1 MNTLPFR
8 AACAAML
15 FLGASLPTAVL
26 AQQNAVV
33 TVVVNGS
40 TMQFDQ
46 PPVEQAGRVFVPLRG
61 IFEQLGASVVYQNGT
76 INATG
81 DGRNV
86 SLQIGSTNATV
97 NGQPQSLDS
106 PPFVQGARTL
116 VPLRFVAQALGA
128 NVDWNNN
135 TSTVTITGGNRG
147 GGGGPGYNGRP
158 GYNGGPGN
166 NGGPGYNGPYI
177 GGNGN
182 DNGPPLSNPNAY
194 LSNREPQG
202 VVQGRAPV
210 IAANFTVPVRRDSLR
225 ITLDGNDVTSLV
237 NFSQSGFQF
246 TPGRPLYPGSH
257 AVRISGVTR
266 GGGAFNTGWDFR
278 V

>member
-1 MNTLPFR
+1 MNTISFR

-15 FLGASLPTAVL
+15 LFAASGPSAVL
-26 AQQNAVV
+26 AQQNAGV

-61 IFEQLGASVVYQNGT
+61 IFEQLGASVVYQNGQ

-97 NGQPQSLDS
+97 NGQSQTLDS
-106 PPFVQGARTL
+106 PPFVEGSRTL

-135 TSTVTITGGNRG
+135 TSTVTITGGGNRG
-147 GGGGPGYNGRP
+147 GGGGGYNPRP
-158 GYNGGPGN
+158 R
-166 NGGPGYNGPYI
+166 
-177 GGNGN
+177 
-182 DNGPPLSNPNAY
+182 PPMNAQTY
-194 LSNREPQG
+194 LSNRVPQG
-202 VVQGRAPV
+202 LAGRMPTISADF
-210 IAANFTVPVRRDSLR
+210 AVPIRRDSVR
-225 ITLDGNDVTSLV
+225 ISLDGYDITSNV
-237 NFSQSGFQF
+237 NFSENGFQY
-246 TPGRPLYPGSH
+246 TTRRPLGSGSH
-257 AVRISGVTR
+257 TVRVVGTTR
-266 GGGAFNTGWDFR
+266 DGGQFDTAWDFR

>member
-1 MNTLPFR
+1 MNTISFR

-15 FLGASLPTAVL
+15 LLAASGPSAVL
-26 AQQNAVV
+26 AQQNAGV

-46 PPVEQAGRVFVPLRG
+46 PPLEQAGRVFVPLRG
-61 IFEQLGASVVYQNGT
+61 IFEQLGASVVYQNGQ

-86 SLQIGSTNATV
+86 ALQIGSTNATV
-97 NGQPQSLDS
+97 NGQTQTLDS
-106 PPFVQGARTL
+106 PPFVEGSRTL

-135 TSTVTITGGNRG
+135 TSTVTITGGGRGPRYNG
-147 GGGGPGYNGRP
+147 GGSNGGGSNGGYNGRP
-158 GYNGGPGN
+158 TMNA
-166 NGGPGYNGPYI
+166 
-177 GGNGN
+177 
-182 DNGPPLSNPNAY
+182 NAY

-202 VVQGRAPV
+202 LAQGRMPV
-210 IAANFTVPVRRDSLR
+210 ISANFAVPIRRDSVR
-225 ITLDGNDVTSLV
+225 ISLDGYDITSSV
-237 NFSQSGFQF
+237 NFDENGFQY
-246 TPGRPLYPGSH
+246 TTRRPLGPGSH
-257 AVRISGVTR
+257 TVRVIGTTR
-266 GGGAFNTGWDFR
+266 DGGQFDTAWDFR